1 MGVTLIDR
9 YVLGARVA
17 PVVVIALFLFLAVS
31 AWIPFNEWPIKL
43 LGGSAVLSIGAFVLA
58 QVARDAGKAIEG
70 PLWDSWGGPPTMQM
84 LRHRDQ
90 TIEAGSK
97 ALLHRKLIALEI
109 VDRLPTP
116 IDEAADPAAA
126 DAQYRTCSDWLRRKA
141 LELKAKTP
149 FDIVHSE
156 NITYGFRRNLLGI
169 RPYGMMVFTV
179 SITTTIVAFFF
190 HRNPYIELVGIVL
203 VGAYIVIAVNPEFVK
218 RAAYDY
224 SRRLLDAAQ
233 SLQAPTSKKTAVRP
247 KPRNRFSFPLW

>member
-1 MGVTLIDR
+1 MGATLIDR

-17 PVVVIALFLFLAVS
+17 PVVVVALSLFLAVS
-31 AWIPFNEWPIKL
+31 AWIPFSEWPIKL
-43 LGGSAVLSIGAFVLA
+43 LGASAVLGIGAFVLA

-70 PLWDSWGGPPTMQM
+70 PLWASWGGPPTMQM

-97 ALLHRKLIALEI
+97 TLLHCKLVALQI
-109 VDRLPTP
+109 VARLPTQA
-116 IDEAADPAAA
+116 EETADPTTA
-126 DAQYRTCSDWLRRKA
+126 DARYRTCADWLRRKA

-156 NITYGFRRNLLGI
+156 NIAYGFRRNLLGI
-169 RPYGMMVFTV
+169 RPYGLIVLAASTA
-179 SITTTIVAFFF
+179 TTIAAFFF
-190 HRNPYIELVGIVL
+190 HRDPYIELVGIVL
-203 VGAYIVIAVNPEFVK
+203 VGAYLVLAVNSEAVK

-233 SLQAPTSKKTAVRP
+233 SLQATSQRGTGSKP
-247 KPRNRFSFPLW
+247 KPQPTT